1 MTETDLKILR
11 GDNDGLLTYEYLANH
26 IGECGP
32 EEINALIENMVRI
45 DLSGQF
51 MASAARYLH
60 AIDPAGYAPAIR
72 ELVAG
77 AIDKTA
83 STAISPTCFLASTEK
98 TIRNVPWSC
107 APPTTTSAVST
118 SVSSPLPLS
127 DENTSHTHTGHSLG
141 DIVHGMRQRIGCQCL

>member
-51 MASAARYLH
+51 ISMLSTRQATLRPFASWL
-60 AIDPAGYAPAIR
+60 PA
-72 ELVAG
+72 LST
-77 AIDKTA
+77 KTA